1 MSEIGLSSRASRCGF
16 PAFPAN
22 FASPRCPNGMFS
34 YSCSSGGSCRD
45 LPGSGNPAGSPSCA
59 DAASPQLPCRAAE
72 ASRCSG
78 RRAGQVWHN
87 VGTGGA
93 KAAGFVPRVMPFSF
107 KRKLRWERGDANER
121 KPEKAAPLPSVLP
134 TTGPTRQR
142 CCRRGPGQG
151 SSDAATCWFCCC
163 SNR

>member
-1 MSEIGLSSRASRCGF
+1 MWLSSF
-16 PAFPAN
+16 PCSFHEPPMPKWDVLLPVQLRGLLQR
-22 FASPRCPNGMFS
+22 SPRLGK
-34 YSCSSGGSCRD
+34 
-45 LPGSGNPAGSPSCA
+45 PSWF
-59 DAASPQLPCRAAE
+59 PQLCRCCFSPATCRAAE

-87 VGTGGA
+87 VGAGGA
-93 KAAGFVPRVMPFSF
+93 KAVGFVPRVMPFSF